1 VDIDELVWLDAT
13 AQAEL
18 VRQGQVTPSEL
29 LEAAIHRIDKLNGA
43 INAVV
48 STRFDQAR
56 GEAET
61 AGEGPFRGVPMLLK
75 DFLCHT
81 KGDPV
86 HGAMRVLKDRDW
98 RATEDSHLATRLRA
112 AGFLFCGRTNMAE
125 LASSIATEPL
135 VYGATRNPWDPTRSP
150 GGSSGGS
157 AAAVAAGMVPIA
169 HGNDMAGSIRIPAGA
184 CGLVGLKPTRA
195 RTSMGPQHGDYWGY
209 VTHEHVLTRSVR
221 DTAAVLDVIAGP
233 APGDP
238 YSALPPTRPYRL
250 EADADPGPLRIG
262 FRTTMPYF
270 GEAAHPDCVEAVQ
283 HTARL
288 LESLGHQVEPISAT
302 PLDAS
307 GLFDALPPVLAAT
320 IAWELDSWSQRLGEE
335 IPTSALE
342 PMNAIQAEAGRSV
355 TAVQWLHAITASQR
369 WARGVAAM
377 WETDLDILLTPT
389 SPVPPLKL
397 GELAPDQPFDQ
408 LSIGI
413 ARGVAFTAPFNVTG
427 QPAISLPLYRTADG
441 LPIGVQLAAATN
453 REDILI
459 RLAAQLER
467 AAPWSAT
474 HPNE

>member
-1 VDIDELVWLDAT
+1 MDIDELVWLDAT

-18 VRQGQVTPSEL
+18 VRHGQVTPLEL
-29 LEAAIHRIDKLNGA
+29 LDAAIQRIDKLNGA
-43 INAVV
+43 LNAVV

-56 GEAET
+56 REA
-61 AGEGPFRGVPMLLK
+61 AAPGDGPFHGVPMLLK

-135 VYGATRNPWDPTRSP
+135 AYGATRNPWDPTRSP

-157 AAAVAAGMVPIA
+157 AAAVAAGMVPVA

-209 VTHEHVLTRSVR
+209 ITHEHVLTRSVR

-238 YSALPPTRPYRL
+238 YSALPPTGPYRR
-250 EADADPGPLRIG
+250 EVDTDPGPLRIG
-262 FRTTMPYF
+262 FRTTTPYS
-270 GEAAHPDCVEAVQ
+270 GEPAHPDCVAAVQ

-288 LESLGHQVEPISAT
+288 LESLGHHVEPTAAA
-302 PLDAS
+302 PLDAP
-307 GLFDALPPVLAAT
+307 GLFDAMPPLLAAA
-320 IAWELDSWSQRLGEE
+320 IAWELDTWSQRLGEE

-342 PMNAIQAEAGRSV
+342 PMNAMLAEVGRSV
-355 TAVQWLHAITASQR
+355 TAVQWLHGITASQR

-377 WETDLDILLTPT
+377 WETELDILLTPT
-389 SPVPPLKL
+389 SPVPPVKL
-397 GELAPDQPFDQ
+397 GELAPDQPLAQ
-408 LSIGI
+408 LSAGI
-413 ARGVAFTAPFNVTG
+413 ARVAAFTAPFNITG
-427 QPAISLPLYRTADG
+427 QPAISLPLYRSAEG

-467 AAPWSAT
+467 AAPLPTS
-474 HPNE
+474 HPIE